1 MKQKNIEGKIY
12 FFFDEIQQ
20 IENWEKLI
28 NGLRVSYDCDI
39 YMTESNSKLLSGE
52 LVTLIAGRLWRHMYI
67 LFHLMCFVFFFHYLS
82 FLIVYLYLYYS
93 IFYFLFNL
101 FLSWILVR
109 IFFIIF

>member
-67 LFHLMCFVFFFHYLS
+67 LFHLMCFVFFFSL
-82 FLIVYLYLYYS
+82 FK
-93 IFYFLFNL
+93 LFNRL
-101 FLSWILVR
+101 FV
-109 IFFIIF
+109 FFL

>member
-67 LFHLMCFVFFFHYLS
+67 LFHLMCFSLFFHYLS

-93 IFYFLFNL
+93 IFYFVFNL
-101 FLSWILVR
+101 FLSG
-109 IFFIIF
+109 F